1 MPTAPPFATLP
12 HMTPDVPFCERCGR
26 PGPSLSGMHVSDE
39 GLVRWT
45 LYRCGH
51 VLTEIV
57 LDDVDESV
65 GAREVPAR

>member
-1 MPTAPPFATLP
+1 
-12 HMTPDVPFCERCGR
+12 
-26 PGPSLSGMHVSDE
+26 MHVSDE